1 MMFTAFPSKTGTN
14 VSQSI
19 PPAYELFGEHMEMWP
34 VCRYSRSGFSRLY
47 FSTEIIMER
56 KM

>member
-1 MMFTAFPSKTGTN
+1 MFTAFPSKTGTN